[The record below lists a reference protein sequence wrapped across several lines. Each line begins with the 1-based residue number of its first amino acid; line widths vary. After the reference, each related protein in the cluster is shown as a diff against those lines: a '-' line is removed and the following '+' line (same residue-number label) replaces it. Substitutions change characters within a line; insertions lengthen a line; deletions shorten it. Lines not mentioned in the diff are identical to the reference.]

1 MDQDITFG
9 KTTLMA
15 CVAFV
20 GLTSQNAASIP
31 TTISWWNPSSQ
42 QLVNDSDNSVTIYP
56 RTQTRGGRV
65 FAESI
70 LKICNVSH
78 ALEGRYACQVSNNN
92 GLETRYWNVS
102 IHQQPFAPS
111 IVAIP
116 VLQSTRR
123 YGFSVLMACAAYGY
137 PPPVISFTQRG
148 QPIDQADLDGPVR
161 VKNSVQ
167 TYLGGVDIAL
177 GVLEVCAFDY
187 DDVGSY
193 TCTATARNV
202 GSVTSQSWNVDI
214 LPGTYDIYNMGASS
228 VIRFFTNMYSIIPL

>member
-20 GLTSQNAASIP
+20 GLTSQNAASIS
-31 TTISWWNPSSQ
+31 TTISWWNPNSQ
-42 QLVNDSDNSVTIYP
+42 QLDTNSDNSVTVYS
-56 RTQTRGGRV
+56 RTQTRGRRV

-102 IHQQPFAPS
+102 IPQQPFAPS
-111 IVAIP
+111 IVAFP
-116 VLQSTRR
+116 VPQSTRR
-123 YGFSVLMACAAYGY
+123 FGFTAVMACAAYGY
-137 PPPVISFTQRG
+137 PPPVISFSQRG
-148 QPIDQADLDGPVR
+148 QPIDQADLDGSFR

-167 TYLGGVDIAL
+167 TYLGGVDVAL

-187 DDVGSY
+187 DDIGTY

-202 GSVTSQSWNVDI
+202 GSVTSDSWNVDI
-214 LPGTYDIYNMGASS
+214 LPGMILLGEH
-228 VIRFFTNMYSIIPL
+228 FL